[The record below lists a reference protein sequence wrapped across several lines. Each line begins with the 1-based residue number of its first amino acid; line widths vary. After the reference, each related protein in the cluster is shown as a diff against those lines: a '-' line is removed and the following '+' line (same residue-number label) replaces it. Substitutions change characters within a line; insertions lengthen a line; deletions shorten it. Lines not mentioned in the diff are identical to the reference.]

1 MCTCIAMKTKDVY
14 FGRTM
19 DIDYRFGERVVVTP
33 RNYRF
38 QLKSGDSFDTWY
50 AMVGMATVIQ
60 DYPLYAE
67 AVNEKGLC
75 IAGLRFEN
83 NAYYG
88 EPAPGKLNLTPYELI
103 PWVLGNFATVAD
115 LRRELDQVYLIDV
128 PFAADVPV
136 APLHWMISDG
146 VDSLVVEQTQQGFH
160 VYDNP
165 AGVLTNNPEFPYH
178 QMHLNSYMNLSNQ
191 PATNRFCK
199 DLKLEPY
206 GGGMGAIGLPG
217 DDSPTSRFVRSCFIK
232 MNSQCSPDDASSL
245 AQFFHILDAVWI
257 VRGSTVIKGNQ
268 CNVTL
273 YSCCANATRGTY
285 YYKTYG
291 NNQLTAVRMTDA
303 NKNAGRLTVYEL
315 EERQQVRFMN

>member
-128 PFAADVPV
+128 PFAA
-136 APLHWMISDG
+136 
-146 VDSLVVEQTQQGFH
+146 
-160 VYDNP
+160 
-165 AGVLTNNPEFPYH
+165 
-178 QMHLNSYMNLSNQ
+178 
-191 PATNRFCK
+191 R
-199 DLKLEPY
+199 
-206 GGGMGAIGLPG
+206 GA
-217 DDSPTSRFVRSCFIK
+217 
-232 MNSQCSPDDASSL
+232 
-245 AQFFHILDAVWI
+245 
-257 VRGSTVIKGNQ
+257 
-268 CNVTL
+268 
-273 YSCCANATRGTY
+273 
-285 YYKTYG
+285 
-291 NNQLTAVRMTDA
+291 
-303 NKNAGRLTVYEL
+303 
-315 EERQQVRFMN
+315 